1 MRRLVAAALG
11 SGLLLAA
18 GTAAAVPC
26 AGRPTD
32 PAGGAGYSYGAAE
45 VRSFDSTS
53 IRVHYA
59 KSGAHAPTLTTTRA
73 DLAPDAVALT
83 GQVADTALAK
93 YAAMGF
99 KAPPSD
105 SACPSNG
112 GDGKIDL

>member
-11 SGLLLAA
+11 GGLLLAA

-32 PAGGAGYSYGAAE
+32 PAGGAGYSFGAAE
-45 VRSFDSTS
+45 VKTFDSTS

-59 KSGAHAPTLTTTRA
+59 TSGTHAPALVTTRA
-73 DLAPDAVALT
+73 DLVPDSVALT
-83 GQVADTALAK
+83 GQIADTALAK